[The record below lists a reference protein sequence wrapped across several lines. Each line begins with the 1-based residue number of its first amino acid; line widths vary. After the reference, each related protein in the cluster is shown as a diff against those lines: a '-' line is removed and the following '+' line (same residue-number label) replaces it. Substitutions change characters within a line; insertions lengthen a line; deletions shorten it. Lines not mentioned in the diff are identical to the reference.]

1 MDLRQIKNLMKE
13 FEDSKIHRLE
23 ITDKEFSI
31 KLEKE
36 DNNLTF
42 SSTPISSVVPQPL
55 VNTPQV
61 VETTIDAEE
70 VVNEYTEVKAP
81 LVGTFYQSPSPDSAP
96 FVSVGSKVNKG
107 DTLFIVEAMKVMNE
121 ITSPCSGEVM
131 SINITDGTMVEFG
144 QVIMEIKE

>member
-13 FEDSKIHRLE
+13 FEDSKIHKLE
-23 ITDKEFSI
+23 INDKEFSI

-36 DNNLTF
+36 EKVY
-42 SSTPISSVVPQPL
+42 SSTPIMETSAMQVVQQAQVSAPQVESVVE
-55 VNTPQV
+55 VNDYI
-61 VETTIDAEE
+61 EI
-70 VVNEYTEVKAP
+70 KAP
-81 LVGTFYQSPSPDSAP
+81 LVGTFYASPSPDSPA

-121 ITSPCSGEVM
+121 ITAQTSGTIM
-131 SINITDGTMVEFG
+131 SINVSDSTMVEFG